1 MRRCATCGEAIYEGE
16 VALVDADGM
25 AYCSAECLADAV
37 ASELIVGEEA
47 PLDTGPTWTY
57 EEATR
62 LALLYTRLCDRL
74 ADVVRMCR
82 GAAAVLDEQGMG
94 AAAVAYRQAADM
106 VEEAIREAAWSQ
118 TERPAATGGDTA
130 GQHAG
135 ATAISVPQEGSA

>member
-37 ASELIVGEEA
+37 ASELIVGDEA

-62 LALLYTRLCDRL
+62 LALLYSRLCDRL

-94 AAAVAYRQAADM
+94 AAAVAYRQAAEM
-106 VEEAIREAAWSQ
+106 VEEALRV

-130 GQHAG
+130 GHRAG
-135 ATAISVPQEGSA
+135 TTVSSVPQEGSA